1 LSDDAS
7 GRIWRLVSSTPAP
20 ILVVAQSLRNFGSVP
35 AQEQKTDTLILRNTG
50 NAPLVISSI
59 STQTSVFG
67 VSKTSTTIAPN
78 SSDTLIIT
86 FSPSAVGN
94 YADTLTITSNAAPP
108 VVRIPLAG
116 IGDNPLSVEWS
127 SFVASPNAQGVKL
140 LWETCCEVNNAGF
153 EVERKQPTTDWQMIG
168 FVQGRGTT
176 SEVQRYAFN
185 DNAAP
190 SGSVLY
196 RLKQVDFDGTYS
208 YSPIVETVVGAPTTF
223 ALNQNYPN
231 PFNPE
236 TRIGYR
242 LPVASEVKLELYDML
257 GRKLATLVNA
267 RQEAGAYLIAFNA
280 QTLNLAS
287 GMYFYRLQAGNF
299 VETKKMMLMK

>member
-1 LSDDAS
+1 
-7 GRIWRLVSSTPAP
+7 
-20 ILVVAQSLRNFGSVP
+20 
-35 AQEQKTDTLILRNTG
+35 
-50 NAPLVISSI
+50 
-59 STQTSVFG
+59 
-67 VSKTSTTIAPN
+67 
-78 SSDTLIIT
+78 
-86 FSPSAVGN
+86 
-94 YADTLTITSNAAPP
+94 

-127 SFVASPNAQGVKL
+127 SFTAIPNAQGVKL

-168 FVQGRGTT
+168 SVQGRGTT
-176 SEVQRYAFN
+176 SEVQRYSFI

-196 RLKQVDFDGTYS
+196 RLKQVDFDGAFS
-208 YSPIVETVVGAPTTF
+208 YSPIVETVVGAPATF

-242 LPVASEVKLELYDML
+242 LPVASDVKLELYDML